1 MTSTPKGRL
10 GRLIASAG
18 VVALATLGAISIA
31 GPASATD
38 TTGPNID
45 KNVKGSV
52 TIHKFEQPHPASGLP
67 NNGTLVP
74 QGDITAKGLK
84 PIAGV
89 VFSVTPVT
97 GIDLTTNKGWED
109 AEKAAKALSQNGTLP
124 GGLGTATNLTA
135 TDANG
140 VAVASQLSLGLYLVQ
155 EVSGPANIVSPA
167 APFLVT
173 VPLPNVGEKAGWNYD
188 IHVYPKNAVASAPTK
203 AVDDSKAYALG
214 DQVSW
219 TVSATVPAFAAAS
232 DLKSYVLTDTLDARL
247 GYVSATVSLGGT
259 ALTSADVT
267 ISEAANKVTATFTA
281 SGLAKLAA
289 APGGSVTLVIT
300 TKVNEV
306 GDGVIKNTA
315 FVNINGNEYK
325 TNEVQTTWAKLNIV
339 KKDSA
344 TKDALAG
351 AVFEVYT
358 SETGG
363 TPLAFAPDSKTAF
376 TTGADGTVTI
386 PGLKTGVTYWLQEK
400 TAPNGYY
407 GIEKRIAVEIT
418 KTAGAQVE
426 KVVENTKIP
435 AYALPL
441 TGGDGALMFGIGG
454 GALLL
459 VAAGAAIMITRR
471 RTAPVRA

>member
-89 VFSVTPVT
+89 VFSITPVT

-109 AEKAAKALSQNGTLP
+109 AEAAAKALSLNGTLP
-124 GGLGTATNLTA
+124 AGLGTATNLPA

-140 VAVASQLSLGLYLVQ
+140 VVAATDLSLGLYLVR

-173 VPLPNVGEKAGWNYD
+173 VPLPNIGNAAGWNYD

-203 AVDDSKAYALG
+203 AVDDSNAYALG
-214 DQVSW
+214 DEVSW
-219 TVSATVPAFAAAS
+219 TVSASVPAFAAAS

-247 GYVSATVSLGGT
+247 DFVSATVSLGGT

-267 ISEAANKVTATFTA
+267 VAEVDNKVTATFTPA
-281 SGLAKLAA
+281 GLAKLAA
-289 APGGSVTLVIT
+289 APGGSVTLVIKT
-300 TKVNEV
+300 DVIAV
-306 GDGVIKNTA
+306 GDGIIKNTA

-325 TNEVQTTWAKLNIV
+325 TNEVQTTWAKLTIV
-339 KKDSA
+339 KEDSA
-344 TKDALAG
+344 TEAKLAG

-358 SETGG
+358 SATGG
-363 TPLAFAPDSKTAF
+363 TPLSFTPGGTAF

-407 GIEKRIAVEIT
+407 GIENRIEVQIAKNSEVE
-418 KTAGAQVE
+418 VR

-459 VAAGAAIMITRR
+459 VAAGAAIVITRR
-471 RTAPVRA
+471 RTALVRA